1 MTGECKNCGAQLAG
15 RYCSACGQA
24 ADVKIPSFRRVVAD
38 AVGDLWNVDSRMW
51 RSLLT
56 LIREP
61 GGLTTRY
68 LDGQRVRYTPPF
80 RLYAASS
87 IAFFLLFSLARL
99 GDDSDEVA
107 VAPDELPVAGA
118 AQPAEPQLPPEVG
131 ENSIFLETDEDGWRC
146 NFTDEDTDPAMRE
159 RLEAAC
165 EKIEQDTSGSLARA
179 IGNNI
184 PVMMLVFIPLVAAVM
199 RVLYLFAGRKYV
211 EHLIFFLHLHALFFV
226 TGIVVILLAWAAD
239 LVPWLW
245 WPVLLVQLAVWVYF
259 PVYVYRAMRHVYRQD
274 HALTAVKYVSL
285 GFFGYFV
292 ALLITVMGLFAV
304 TVATL

>member
-1 MTGECKNCGAQLAG
+1 VTGECKNCGAALAG

-24 ADVKIPSFRRVVAD
+24 ADVRIPSFGRVVAD
-38 AVGDLWNVDSRMW
+38 AAGDLWNFDSRMW

-56 LIREP
+56 LIGKP
-61 GGLTTRY
+61 GHLTSRY
-68 LDGQRVRYTPPF
+68 LDGQRASYTPPF

-99 GDDSDEVA
+99 GDDPNDGA
-107 VAPDELPVAGA
+107 TAPGELPFAGA
-118 AQPAEPQLPPEVG
+118 AVPDEPVLPPEVG
-131 ENSIFLETDEDGWRC
+131 ETSFFLESDEDGWRC
-146 NFTDEDTDPAMRE
+146 NFTDEATDPAMRE

-165 EKIEQDTSGSLARA
+165 EKIEQDTSGSFARA
-179 IGNNI
+179 IGNNVPI
-184 PVMMLVFIPLVAAVM
+184 MMLVFIPLVAALM
-199 RVLYLFAGRKYV
+199 RVVYLFARRKYV
-211 EHLIFFLHLHALFFV
+211 EHLVFFLHLHALFFV

-239 LVPWLW
+239 LVSWLW
-245 WPVLLVQLAVWVYF
+245 WPVLLLQLVGWGYF
-259 PVYVYRAMRHVYRQD
+259 PVYVYRAMRHVYRQG

-285 GFFGYFV
+285 GFGYFV